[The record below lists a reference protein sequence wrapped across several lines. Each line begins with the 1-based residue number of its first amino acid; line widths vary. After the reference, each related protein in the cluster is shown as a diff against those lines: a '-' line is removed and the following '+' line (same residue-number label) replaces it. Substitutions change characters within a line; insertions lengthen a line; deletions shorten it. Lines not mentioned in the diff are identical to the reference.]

1 MGIEDRGT
9 SLERGRDS
17 ILERHFEGAKAK
29 SCFSKEDDLNGLLD
43 PVCKEDNK

>member
-17 ILERHFEGAKAK
+17 ILERHVGGAK
-29 SCFSKEDDLNGLLD
+29 SCFSKEDDRNSLLD
-43 PVCKEDNK
+43 PVWKEDNK